1 MYRNKLVIVGSNC
14 AGIKNKSESLR
25 NLIKTLDVG
34 ILFLQET
41 KLCRKNQI
49 KVPNI
54 VIFETNRTQN
64 GGGGL
69 ITAVHEKF
77 EPTLLQS
84 DQDNPDVLIV
94 QCKISSFSVSL
105 INGYGPQENEPHGEK
120 MKFFTCFEIAIQS
133 ALFNGNLIC
142 SELDANSKIGLENI
156 LSDPNNISANG
167 HILMEIVNRNGLIV
181 VNSTSKCFGTIT
193 RRIKTKI
200 SEEKSVIDYY
210 IVCPKFF
217 ELISSMEIDENRKY
231 VLTKYSSRMGVK
243 CTIES
248 DHNPLICTLNVKWD
262 KRIKTQR
269 QEIFKLK
276 HEEGLRVFK
285 EITSNCPK
293 LIELSLKSSNFQN
306 DANQWLKK
314 LNVIMHQSFKK
325 IIITGKGKAS
335 NPELDSL
342 MRAKQMLRTKLGEIS
357 GLNQNSEKE
366 ITQNIQ
372 LIENEISKIC
382 SEQNCKIVKQHFAE
396 LSSND
401 GQVSRLNMWKLKRKL
416 CPRTIEPPMA
426 KKDANGKLVSNPAK
440 LKQLYADTYEH
451 RLRHRTIRPEYK
463 QLENLKNFLFEINL

>member
-41 KLCRKNQI
+41 KLYRKNQI
-49 KVPNI
+49 KVPNF

-193 RRIKTKI
+193 RRRKTKI

-217 ELISSMEIDENRKY
+217 ELISSMEKDENRKY

-243 CTIES
+243 A
-248 DHNPLICTLNVKWD
+248 PLKV
-262 KRIKTQR
+262 
-269 QEIFKLK
+269 
-276 HEEGLRVFK
+276 
-285 EITSNCPK
+285 ITTH
-293 LIELSLKSSNFQN
+293 L
-306 DANQWLKK
+306 
-314 LNVIMHQSFKK
+314 
-325 IIITGKGKAS
+325 
-335 NPELDSL
+335 
-342 MRAKQMLRTKLGEIS
+342 
-357 GLNQNSEKE
+357 
-366 ITQNIQ
+366 
-372 LIENEISKIC
+372 
-382 SEQNCKIVKQHFAE
+382 FA
-396 LSSND
+396 L
-401 GQVSRLNMWKLKRKL
+401 
-416 CPRTIEPPMA
+416 
-426 KKDANGKLVSNPAK
+426 
-440 LKQLYADTYEH
+440 
-451 RLRHRTIRPEYK
+451 
-463 QLENLKNFLFEINL
+463 